1 VGQAAAASHRHC
13 RPTPGYLNYPDG
25 FDLDAFRDWKG
36 ALSAK
41 P

>member
-1 VGQAAAASHRHC
+1 MNRQWGKPGGHA
-13 RPTPGYLNYPDG
+13 PGYLNYPDG
-25 FDLDAFRDWKG
+25 FDVDVFHDWKG